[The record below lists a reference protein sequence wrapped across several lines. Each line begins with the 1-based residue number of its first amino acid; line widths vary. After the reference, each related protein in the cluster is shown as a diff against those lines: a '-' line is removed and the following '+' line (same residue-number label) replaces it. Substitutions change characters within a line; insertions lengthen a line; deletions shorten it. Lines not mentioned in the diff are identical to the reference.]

1 MTGRGLNQ
9 QDQWRWRDALLALAL
24 FAAVVRALVPQGFM
38 LSAQDGGIAI
48 TICTA
53 DGARILTGPQPGNH
67 TDLADEAL
75 SAAMGP
81 CAFAGLGALAPP
93 PPPPIVSVAQAI
105 ELKAVALDERPPAV
119 ERHAYR
125 PQAPRAPPTLH
136 A

>member
-1 MTGRGLNQ
+1 M
-9 QDQWRWRDALLALAL
+9 WRDALLGLAL

-53 DGARILTGPQPGNH
+53 DGARTLNGAPPGNN
-67 TDLADEAL
+67 AGGSDEAL
-75 SAAMGP
+75 AAAMGL
-81 CAFAGLGALAPP
+81 CAFAGLGAIAPP
-93 PPPPIVSVAQAI
+93 PAPPIVSVAQAI
-105 ELKAVALDERPPAV
+105 ELKAVALDERPLARNP
-119 ERHAYR
+119 HAYR